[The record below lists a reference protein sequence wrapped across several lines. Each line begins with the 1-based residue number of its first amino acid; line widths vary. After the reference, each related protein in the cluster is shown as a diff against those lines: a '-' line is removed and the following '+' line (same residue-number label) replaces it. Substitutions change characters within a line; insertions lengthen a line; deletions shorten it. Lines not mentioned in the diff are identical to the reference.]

1 MKFSKLIT
9 AMALALSTAS
19 MTTIPASSNAAE
31 PASAAVARQRA
42 QGQGVYQYRIGDF
55 QVTALS
61 DGTVPQDLHVLLTN
75 TKQAEVD
82 ALLHH
87 AFLAN
92 PVEASINAYLIDTG
106 ARLVL
111 VETGAGSLFGPGNG
125 GKLLGNLKAAGV
137 EPAQID
143 DILLTHIHADHS
155 GGLTNDGK
163 AVFPNATVHV
173 GKPDVDFFLDPAN
186 ANGVNGYD
194 KQYFQQAVASLTPY
208 MKAGKVQAF
217 SGETQILP
225 GIKALPAPGHTPG
238 HSFYAVES
246 KGDSITFIGD
256 IVHVAAV
263 QFPKMAITIVYDVDP
278 THAAS
283 ERESQFA
290 GFAAKRSLVA
300 GAHLPYPGIGHVRAE
315 TGGGYAFVPV
325 DFTDRTTSKSGS

>member
-1 MKFSKLIT
+1 MAVAASAVSATSIPFS
-9 AMALALSTAS
+9 AFAAGADA
-19 MTTIPASSNAAE
+19 TTI
-31 PASAAVARQRA
+31 ARTRA
-42 QGQGVYQYRIGDF
+42 QSQGVYQYRIGDF

-61 DGTVPQDLHVLLTN
+61 DGTVPQNLHALLTN
-75 TKQAEVD
+75 IKQAEVD

-92 PVEASINAYLIDTG
+92 PVEVSINAYLIDTG
-106 ARLVL
+106 SRLVL
-111 VETGAGSLFGPGNG
+111 VEVGAGLLFGPGNG
-125 GKLLGNLKAAGV
+125 GKLLGNLKAAGY

-155 GGLTNDGK
+155 GGLTADGK
-163 AVFPNATVHV
+163 VVFSNATVHV
-173 GKPDVDFFLDPAN
+173 GKPDVDFFLNPAN
-186 ANGVNGYD
+186 ANGVDGYD

-208 MKAGKVQAF
+208 VKAGKVHAF

-238 HSFYAVES
+238 HSFYALES

-263 QFPKMAITIVYDVDP
+263 QFPKTAITIVYDVDP
-278 THAAS
+278 KHAAS
-283 ERESQFA
+283 ERETQFA

-315 TGGGYAFVPV
+315 QSGGYTFVPV
-325 DFTDRTTSKSGS
+325 DFIDRTSTAK